1 MRRQE
6 DDKLYQLLQPVISG
20 MGYELLGI
28 ERQPARHGSL
38 VRLYIDSAQG
48 ITVDD
53 CSRVSRQVD
62 GVLQVE
68 QLAPDL
74 DTLEVSS
81 PGLDRPLFSLEQCR
95 RFIGEKVKVQ
105 TTMMILDRRR
115 ITGELT
121 GIEDGKLIIVQDGNE
136 YQVPFELVDRVR
148 LVFSG
153 MTD

>member
-1 MRRQE
+1 MMRRQE
-6 DDKLYQLLQPVISG
+6 HDKVYRLLQPVIAG

-38 VRLYIDSAQG
+38 LRLYIDSDQG

-68 QLAPDL
+68 QVSSDV

-95 RFIGEKVKVQ
+95 RFIGATVKVQ
-105 TTMMILDRRR
+105 TTAMVLDRRR

-121 GIEDGKLIIVQDGNE
+121 GVDGEQLIIVQDGNE
-136 YQVPFELVDRVR
+136 YQVPFDLVDRAR
-148 LVFSG
+148 LV
-153 MTD
+153 T

>member
-6 DDKLYQLLQPVISG
+6 DDKVYRLLQPVIAG
-20 MGYELLGI
+20 LGYELLGI
-28 ERQPARHGSL
+28 EHHPARHGSL
-38 VRLYIDSAQG
+38 LRLYIDSDKG

-53 CSRVSRQVD
+53 CSRVSRQVE

-68 QLAPDL
+68 QTAADL

-95 RFIGEKVKVQ
+95 CFIGSIVKLQ
-105 TTMMILDRRR
+105 TTTMVLDRRR
-115 ITGELT
+115 ITGEL
-121 GIEDGKLIIVQDGNE
+121 IKVEDEQLTIIQDGNE

-148 LVFSG
+148 LVP
-153 MTD
+153 